1 MPTIKARNVTAQ
13 MQFRGRGNPPA
24 AHPQDAVGNF
34 FPGLEFNFQN
44 VWKRFFIG
52 LEVLEHNA
60 QVIAVDENEVAASGG
75 DIVSQDA
82 DAVPLSSVAGGIF
95 FAIDGRQAWRQMQ
108 GPLRDPNA
116 GAPFILLEWS
126 NMLAE
131 VHAAKAGT
139 DETVACLFQPPGEAR
154 VVGPFRLKVRRL
166 LEPDTA
172 LIKRDTSLPGEITES
187 LCSPWQTDYIGCAC
201 YYWASN
207 RPDYVNITD
216 PEFGGCQR
224 SQLAERRA
232 GEPGRREAA
241 VYAQGPE
248 FAEARGCDAGLGAQ
262 IPVRHQGQGCSRWIG
277 LLTWSGAPWQSR
289 SPRGRRA
296 GRRLDLP
303 FMSRISL
310 ICSSGRFASLRRRR
324 GFAALVP
331 GQRAR

>member
-216 PEFGGCQR
+216 PESADVSGHNW
-224 SQLAERRA
+224 LNVERVNQADGKPLYTLRDQNLLKHEDVMQDWERKFQFVIK
-232 GEPGRREAA
+232 GK
-241 VYAQGPE
+241 
-248 FAEARGCDAGLGAQ
+248 DAPDG
-262 IPVRHQGQGCSRWIG
+262 S
-277 LLTWSGAPWQSR
+277 
-289 SPRGRRA
+289 
-296 GRRLDLP
+296 
-303 FMSRISL
+303 
-310 ICSSGRFASLRRRR
+310 AS
-324 GFAALVP
+324 
-331 GQRAR
+331 